1 MRTAVLH
8 VVLPLMLLSILKAGM
23 PVQAQEVRE
32 TQVPIDAE
40 GRMIELTAEQDQQAR
55 VFTDVR
61 DFVLARMFMRD
72 DSTYVLEIESRVDG
86 RLTRSRRTLAAGE
99 AVALRERVSREVRRN
114 APELALNQEGRS
126 ALVTGT
132 TTLSLAFYGWAV
144 PDALRLED
152 EIAVGTYFMIGGGGF
167 LIPYLATRESEVT
180 NGMAS
185 LALHG
190 GARGIMDGFL
200 LAWLLEGDDDFEMRS
215 FTALGTVMSVG
226 EMIAGYHIAR
236 VNELSSGHASVLG
249 TTGAFGAGMGLAA
262 YGMFDIRSESPAGP
276 LFGLGGSALGYIVG
290 NAMARNQD
298 YTAGD
303 AAVLTS
309 AGLLG
314 AFVPLLFEA
323 GIEVEDGKVILGS
336 MIAGSA
342 AGLWLGHEA
351 VRGRN
356 FSTSQG
362 NYIGLATTGGA
373 LMGFGLGMMMNQE
386 EPNQAV
392 IGAALGGV
400 AGFMLM
406 YHSFEDLARTAPSL
420 GGIHLSISP
429 MGLAGALLPSM
440 QHMRTPLPLV
450 QMSMRF

>member
-8 VVLPLMLLSILKAGM
+8 VVLPLMLLSILQAGM
-23 PVQAQEVRE
+23 PLQAQEVRE

-40 GRMIELTAEQDQQAR
+40 GRIIELTAEQDQRAR

-61 DFVLARMFMRD
+61 DFVLARLFLRD

-86 RLTRSRRTLAAGE
+86 RLSRTRRMLAADE
-99 AVALRERVSREVRRN
+99 AVALRELVSREVRRN

-132 TTLSLAFYGWAV
+132 TTLSLVFYGWTV
-144 PDALRLED
+144 PAALQFEDAG
-152 EIAVGTYFMIGGGGF
+152 AVGTYFLIGGGGF
-167 LIPYLATRESEVT
+167 LIPYLATRESNVT
-180 NGMAS
+180 NAMAS

-190 GARGIMDGFL
+190 GARGILDGFL
-200 LAWLLEGDDDFEMRS
+200 LTWLIEGNSDVDTRT
-215 FTALGTVMSVG
+215 FTALGTAVSVG

-236 VNELSSGHASVLG
+236 VNELSSGHAAVLG

-262 YGMFDIRSESPAGP
+262 YGMFDGSSDSPAGP
-276 LFGLGGSALGYIVG
+276 LLGLGGSALGYIVG
-290 NAMARNQD
+290 NAMARNQE

-314 AFVPLLFEA
+314 AFVPVLFEA
-323 GIEVEDGKVILGS
+323 AFEIDDGRVIYGS
-336 MIAGSA
+336 LIAGGA

-373 LMGFGLGMMMNQE
+373 LMGLGLGVMLDQDDGKL
-386 EPNQAV
+386 PA
-392 IGAALGGV
+392 IGLALGGV
-400 AGFMLM
+400 AGFALM
-406 YHSFEDLARTAPSL
+406 YCSFEDLARTTPGL
-420 GGIHLSISP
+420 GGIDLSISP
-429 MGLAGALLPSM
+429 VGLAAALMPSM
-440 QHMRTPLPLV
+440 QHVRTPLPLV